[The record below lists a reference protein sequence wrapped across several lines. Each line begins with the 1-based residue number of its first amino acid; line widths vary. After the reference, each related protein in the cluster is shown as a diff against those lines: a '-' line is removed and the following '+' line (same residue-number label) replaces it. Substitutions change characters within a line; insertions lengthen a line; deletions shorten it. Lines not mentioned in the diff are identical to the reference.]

1 MSHPSDTPH
10 SSHVESRSRKALRS
24 YIIQAST
31 LLEIVLSGLVLIGLL
46 LSFIPLLTGTGD
58 PSKGRSLFWNM
69 PNNWGNDGPG
79 INFNCAV
86 RNGDWKLIY
95 YYGTGKKELFNI
107 SDDIGEKND
116 LSTRHPEIVKRLS
129 KELGDHLRKVDA
141 QRPSFKATGK
151 ACPWPDEIN

>member
-1 MSHPSDTPH
+1 MIVSWPGVAQPNTRCD
-10 SSHVESRSRKALRS
+10 K
-24 YIIQAST
+24 Y
-31 LLEIVLSGLVLIGLL
+31 LLIEDFYPTILEMAGVKDYETVQPIDGI
-46 LSFIPLLTGTGD
+46 SFIPLLTGTGD

>member
-1 MSHPSDTPH
+1 MRQLPAD
-10 SSHVESRSRKALRS
+10 R
-24 YIIQAST
+24 
-31 LLEIVLSGLVLIGLL
+31 GLL
-46 LSFIPLLTGTGD
+46 PHYPRNGRNQKYKTVQPIDGISFIPLLKQTGN

-107 SDDIGEKND
+107 PDDIGENND
-116 LSTRHPEIVKRLS
+116 LSAQHPDIVKNFPKS
-129 KELGDHLRKVDA
+129 
-141 QRPSFKATGK
+141 
-151 ACPWPDEIN
+151 